1 MSMRTALYVRVSTD
15 KQSESIENQYRVPQQ
30 IAQHRGWT
38 AVEVYGERSAL
49 DAMLNDASAR
59 SLTWSW
65 LGVIVRVERSLIDLL
80 STIQH
85 LEAAGVEL
93 YLDQQNIHT
102 TG

>member
-1 MSMRTALYVRVSTD
+1 MPCSMMRA
-15 KQSESIENQYRVPQQ
+15 
-30 IAQHRGWT
+30 AG
-38 AVEVYGERSAL
+38 
-49 DAMLNDASAR
+49 

-93 YLDQQNIHT
+93 YLDQQNFHT
-102 TG
+102 TGWLMLQG